1 MQPELSVVQSTL
13 NAYHQERNKAALEE
27 VEEMLKQ
34 PSSLEEMRSQ
44 IQRNLSE

>member
-1 MQPELSVVQSTL
+1 MQQELSVDQSTL

-34 PSSLEEMRSQ
+34 PCSSEQMLLE
-44 IQRNLSE
+44 IQHRQSE